1 LKLKQDENKEYWEKR
16 AEKFVD
22 HQVSW
27 WDINM
32 KKIEIDTITGLLSPD
47 DYVLDVGCS
56 NGATTRE
63 LQEKTGARFLGIDYS
78 ENAIRQ
84 AKEYESPRL
93 IDYSENAPQQ
103 TRTDDI
109 LFLTFE
115 HKSIL
120 DFQEQEIFDK
130 AISVRCLIN
139 LMEYADQLQAL
150 RNIHAC
156 LKPGGLYIM
165 CEAFSGALGNL
176 NRAREVF
183 GLAPLPM
190 PAYNNYF
197 DEDELATAIQG
208 MFSIEG
214 VIKHSSLYYIGT
226 RIFQYMSMDAEP
238 KEPDTELHRFF
249 AHYGLETGK
258 SGDFG
263 PNKVYLLKKI

>member
-32 KKIEIDTITGLLSPD
+32 KKIEIDTIIDLLSPD

-56 NGATTRE
+56 NGAATRE
-63 LQEKTGARFLGIDYS
+63 LQEKTGARFLG
-78 ENAIRQ
+78 
-84 AKEYESPRL
+84 